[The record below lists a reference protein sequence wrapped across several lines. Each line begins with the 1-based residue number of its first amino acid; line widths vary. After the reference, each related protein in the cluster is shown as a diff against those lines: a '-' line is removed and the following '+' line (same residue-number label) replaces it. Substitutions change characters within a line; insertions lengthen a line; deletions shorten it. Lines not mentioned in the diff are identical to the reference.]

1 MMLPTHALVGLAI
14 ALPVSVAYPEFATP
28 LLFSGLVGGVVPD
41 FDMYFGHRKTLHF
54 PVYYS
59 VFALGAIAVAVLVQ
73 TPWILAITIAVVSAA
88 VHSVMDIF
96 GGGLEL
102 RPWKATSERA
112 VYDHVRDHWI
122 APRRWVRYDGAPE
135 DLLLSLSVASPLL
148 FVLDGRFFWVVVVAL
163 AVSVSYVVLR
173 RALATVAEALVEDF
187 LRQLL
192 PERLL
197 AYLPARYVR

>member
-14 ALPVSVAYPEFATP
+14 ALPVSVAFPEFAS
-28 LLFSGLVGGVVPD
+28 LCLFSGLFGGVFPD
-41 FDMYFGHRKTLHF
+41 FDLYIGHRKTLHF

-59 VFALGAIAVAVLVQ
+59 VLSLLVIPAAVLVQ
-73 TPWILAITIAVVSAA
+73 TPWIIGITIALVAA
-88 VHSVMDIF
+88 TVHSVMDIF

-102 RPWKATSERA
+102 RPWEATSERA
-112 VYDHVRDHWI
+112 VYNHFHDHWI

-135 DLLLSLSVASPLL
+135 DLLLSLSIAGPLL
-148 FVLDGRFFWVVVVAL
+148 FVVEGRFLWIVVGAL

-173 RALATVAEALVEDF
+173 RTLATIAETLVENF
-187 LRQLL
+187 LKKML
-192 PERLL
+192 PDSLL